1 MKRIILATM
10 LLAAQS
16 FAVTVF
22 ASQGGGSVS
31 CGTDGTQTTTAV
43 ASLTWTA
50 GNTYKLCGVIT
61 SSVTVGASGTLGNV
75 ITVYFESGSK
85 ISQAFCPS
93 SGCLNV
99 ASKNFITIDGGAPC
113 GPSV

>member
-22 ASQGGGSVS
+22 ASQGGGSVT
-31 CGTDGTQTTTAV
+31 CGTDGTQTTSAV

-61 SSVTVGASGTLGNV
+61 SSVTVGASGTSGNI
-75 ITVYFESGSK
+75 ITIYFEAGAK

-93 SGCLNV
+93 SGCLNIS
-99 ASKNFITIDGGAPC
+99 SKSYVTIDGG
-113 GPSV
+113 